1 MPCFGVNID
10 IRAGLRCKTLFFIL
24 AHHFSLG
31 GSLKVSC
38 LESSFLSSK
47 KDSFDRTI
55 RIIFWKGKQLFYC
68 LKTFICKVTIFLH
81 FFNINRG
88 YYFTTFLS
96 HSFEK
101 HRFIFSYFSTQKY
114 KNKCRMQLVEVSS
127 AKLYRI
133 RKWAGFCK
141 TNSYALY
148 VNPVYF
154 LRQKHSIASYQL
166 LRCPNYFNKKCPD
179 QGRKPRKKLIHF
191 LSHFWKR

>member
-81 FFNINRG
+81 FLYKPRLLLFHN
-88 YYFTTFLS
+88 FFLT

-101 HRFIFSYFSTQKY
+101 YRFIFSYFSTQKY

-148 VNPVYF
+148 VNPVYY
-154 LRQKHSIASYQL
+154 LLQKTLNSI
-166 LRCPNYFNKKCPD
+166 
-179 QGRKPRKKLIHF
+179 
-191 LSHFWKR
+191 LSTT